1 MAVTMRLKP
10 VKQQV
15 MVIVGASSGI
25 VGGSGKILLALNT
38 LSPSLVDRA
47 LAHLFIPA
55 THAGRPREGR
65 ANLFEPSESLEEI
78 GDYRGLTRPS
88 IYTALARRPALTRT
102 LAAGAAIALAAWWRR
117 RQA

>member
-1 MAVTMRLKP
+1 MRLKP

-78 GDYRGLTRPS
+78 GDYRGHDP
-88 IYTALARRPALTRT
+88 TALTPPWR
-102 LAAGAAIALAAWWRR
+102 GAPH
-117 RQA
+117 

>member
-10 VKQQV
+10 VTQQV

-88 IYTALARRPALTRT
+88 IYTALARRPALIRT